1 MLHIRGSSEYTGSTI
16 IVGQVSYMMNKHKL
30 DIVSL
35 SEMWLKI
42 VKLSLN
48 MYKMMVTN
56 LNSKIESQNP
66 EAELFSTLKNI

>member
-1 MLHIRGSSEYTGSTI
+1 
-16 IVGQVSYMMNKHKL
+16 MMNKHKL